1 MLRLIII
8 ILFNL
13 QLMKKRIL
21 LLVFTV
27 LILFSCADPGGDP
40 EYRGFEFNVW
50 NRTNVDSSLEIVIG
64 GMKNGVFIPTD
75 SITINQILKS
85 NSSYNYYTD
94 KTRWKPSLNEIRM
107 LPSQSCYFKI
117 KLSNQRQEMIKRFN
131 QSSVFFRLL
140 LPSEDNYVGDYGSL
154 YINIYN
160 NKVTGHAAE
169 EL

>member
-1 MLRLIII
+1 MKKI
-8 ILFNL
+8 ILL
-13 QLMKKRIL
+13 I
-21 LLVFTV
+21 VITV
-27 LILFSCADPGGDP
+27 LIFNSCADPGGDP
-40 EYRGFEFNVW
+40 TFDGLEFSIW
-50 NRTNVDSSLEIVIG
+50 NRTSEDHEIEIIIG

-75 SITINQILKS
+75 SITINPMLKS

-94 KTRWKPSLNEIRM
+94 ETRWKPSLNEIRM

-140 LPSEDNYVGDYGSL
+140 LPSEDNYVGGYGSL

-160 NKVTGHAAE
+160 DKVTGHAAE